1 MGRESFSI
9 LGGNYPARVPTDI
22 SKGVNHLNI
31 YADLFL
37 TFAKVGVCTFGGGY
51 AMLPILQREVVE
63 KKGWATDEE
72 LTDYFAVGQCTPG
85 IIAVNTATFIGYKHR
100 GIPGGVLTTLGVVFP
115 SLVIITAIA
124 AFLSNF
130 ADIPVV
136 QHALAG
142 INAAVV
148 ALIAASVLKLS
159 KSTLKNGA
167 AIAIFLCVLALA
179 AAGSLIN
186 FGGGT
191 LGQAL
196 DLFTSPAV
204 LIVLA
209 GAAGFLLYGRKKGG
223 EGK

>member
-1 MGRESFSI
+1 M
-9 LGGNYPARVPTDI
+9 
-22 SKGVNHLNI
+22 NI
-31 YADLFL
+31 YLDLFL

-85 IIAVNTATFIGYKHR
+85 IIAVNTATFIGYKEA
-100 GIPGGVLTTLGVVFP
+100 GILGGVLATFGVVFP
-115 SLVIITAIA
+115 SIVIITLTAIA
-124 AFLSNF
+124 SFLSNF

-148 ALIAASVLKLS
+148 ALIAASVLKLG

-167 AIAIFLCVLALA
+167 AIAIFLCVLALS
-179 AAGSLIN
+179 AAGSLAN
-186 FGGGT
+186 FGAG
-191 LGQAL
+191 AL
-196 DLFTSPAV
+196 DLLTSPAV

-223 EGK
+223 EDK